1 MGDGMK
7 LLLQYCILYIKGSF
21 DIVLSSFAFVRRVGY
36 YILQLYV
43 PTAML
48 VGLSWTMFCL
58 NHDHTGDRITIGVT
72 LFLTMMFL
80 HGYAN
85 TSLPRVSYVKMVD
98 LFMVVSLGEIL
109 IITVESI
116 VISKLHDRFI
126 DQEENKHAGTHV
138 KKALRKVSNF
148 YSTLFNNRTRFCI
161 VCVPFHSLK
170 TICIYMGYL
179 WCMCNVA

>member
-1 MGDGMK
+1 MA
-7 LLLQYCILYIKGSF
+7 
-21 DIVLSSFAFVRRVGY
+21 LSSFAFVRRVGY

-116 VISKLHDRFI
+116 VISKLHDRYI
-126 DQEENKHAGTHV
+126 TREENK
-138 KKALRKVSNF
+138 KKDIEASVGIKVSTGRF
-148 YSTLFNNRTRFCI
+148 FNL
-161 VCVPFHSLK
+161 VLPPLLGSSLSS
-170 TICIYMGYL
+170 L
-179 WCMCNVA
+179 HRNSL

>member
-1 MGDGMK
+1 MLAICVQGDF
-7 LLLQYCILYIKGSF
+7 YIA
-21 DIVLSSFAFVRRVGY
+21 LASFAFVRRVGY

-48 VGLSWTMFCL
+48 VVLSWTMFCL

-98 LFMVVSLGEIL
+98 LFMVVALGEIL

-116 VISKLHDRFI
+116 IISKLHERYI
-126 DQEENKHAGTHV
+126 HQEEKRNEGMPTLGKMNA
-138 KKALRKVSNF
+138 VSNSQTVFSYMLIQFIVAGLF
-148 YSTLFNNRTRFCI
+148 YFLDYLFNFQFRI
-161 VCVPFHSLK
+161 
-170 TICIYMGYL
+170 
-179 WCMCNVA
+179 

>member
-1 MGDGMK
+1 MA
-7 LLLQYCILYIKGSF
+7 
-21 DIVLSSFAFVRRVGY
+21 SFAFVRRVGY

-48 VGLSWTMFCL
+48 VILSWTMFCL

-98 LFMVVSLGEIL
+98 LFMVVALGEIL
-109 IITVESI
+109 VITVESI
-116 VISKLHDRFI
+116 VISKLHDSYVE
-126 DQEENKHAGTHV
+126 QEERRQNGTDAQA
-138 KKALRKVSNF
+138 KTKLVS
-148 YSTLFNNRTRFCI
+148 S
-161 VCVPFHSLK
+161 
-170 TICIYMGYL
+170 
-179 WCMCNVA
+179 A

>member
-1 MGDGMK
+1 MIMAIFLHGIFVAG
-7 LLLQYCILYIKGSF
+7 YF
-21 DIVLSSFAFVRRVGY
+21 DIGLASFAFVRRVGY

-109 IITVESI
+109 VITVESI
-116 VISKLHDRFI
+116 VISKLYDKYMEQKEAHDGIEASKKEKEVGLLHI
-126 DQEENKHAGTHV
+126 DCCLLFQLSFLGSVSSKCFF
-138 KKALRKVSNF
+138 KK
-148 YSTLFNNRTRFCI
+148 
-161 VCVPFHSLK
+161 SL
-170 TICIYMGYL
+170 CS
-179 WCMCNVA
+179 

>member
-1 MGDGMK
+1 
-7 LLLQYCILYIKGSF
+7 
-21 DIVLSSFAFVRRVGY
+21 
-36 YILQLYV
+36 
-43 PTAML
+43 
-48 VGLSWTMFCL
+48 MFCL

-126 DQEENKHAGTHV
+126 DLEENRHEGTHATKAF
-138 KKALRKVSNF
+138 KKVRNF
-148 YSTLFNNRTRFCI
+148 HSTLFSNRARLYI
-161 VCVPFHSLK
+161 ILRDFHSFK

-179 WCMCNVA
+179 WCMCEVA